1 VTGLVI
7 DGEQA
12 VLEWTTRARVRRS
25 GAAYENH
32 CIGVF
37 TVRDGAIH
45 AVREYM
51 DTLYA
56 QRMLFG

>member
-1 VTGLVI
+1 M
-7 DGEQA
+7 DQP
-12 VLEWTTRARVRRS
+12 RAQPSRTALRER
-25 GAAYENH
+25 

-37 TVRDGAIH
+37 TVRDGTIH

-56 QRMLFG
+56 HRVAFSGSA